1 MEWKLAEQ
9 IRAYRQEKG
18 MTQERLAEAVGVTVG
33 AVSKWES
40 GGSLR

>member
-1 MEWKLAEQ
+1 MKWKLAEQ
-9 IRAYRQEKG
+9 IRAYRLEKG
-18 MTQERLAEAVGVTVG
+18 MTQEKLAEAVGVTVG

>member
-33 AVSKWES
+33 AVSKWET